1 MMSIHIKSGKY
12 LQKSIIITSMLL
24 ISTHLSY
31 AQQFSLYN
39 SRTLYDS
46 FENPSQKAFQVDS
59 SRRFAFNFFIP
70 SLSANGTFSG
80 PAKPA
85 FKSLIYDGV
94 FNGRDIEMG
103 STKPSI
109 LSLHSNNY
117 IAMFRFLKDVKNYQE
132 MGLSWQV
139 RNDMRLKVSNETFAI
154 FDDYRILKN
163 ISDPNNFTIKDI
175 FNNTGYNQAYHQF
188 SFTYRQNYSKRFAV
202 GAKFSVL
209 SGIAYSSININES
222 ELTKK
227 EFDSFDISIR
237 GNLRSNFKFDNFQTE
252 MLLPNFKNAGFSV
265 TASAG
270 YKLRHGWT
278 LMGNLKDLGFIRWNK
293 NSYEYN
299 FDTGKIT
306 ISDGSDQSA
315 DDRLA
320 DSLDSKINSSATN
333 RSYLSATNGKAELL
347 IHKDFGNYKPN
358 LILSKSVYYGGGD
371 IAMIHNYHYKDY
383 VFTGSTNYN
392 TNGILQVGGQFMI
405 KSPNA
410 EFYLGSDQLFKTV
423 EVIKNF
429 SSDRRPYSSRYTGA
443 SFYIGFGLKFG
454 TVLEHRHNASST
466 PGFRKNPISAFVKK
480 ILGKKD

>member
-1 MMSIHIKSGKY
+1 MRINPQSVLYLLKY
-12 LQKSIIITSMLL
+12 LSIVL
-24 ISTHLSY
+24 ILFLKVDLSY

-70 SLSANGTFSG
+70 SLSANGDFSG
-80 PAKPA
+80 SAKSA

-109 LSLHSNNY
+109 LSLNSNNY
-117 IAMFRFLKDVKNYQE
+117 IAMFRFLKAVKNYQE

-139 RNDMRLKVSNETFAI
+139 RNDMRLKVSNETFAV
-154 FDDYRILKN
+154 FDDYRIIKN
-163 ISDPNNFTIKDI
+163 ISDPNNFTINDI

-188 SFTYRQNYSKRFAV
+188 SFTYRQNYSKRFSV

-227 EFDSFDISIR
+227 PFDSFDISIR

-252 MLLPNFKNAGFSV
+252 MLLPNFKNAGLSV

-299 FDTGKIT
+299 FDTGNIT
-306 ISDGSDQSA
+306 ITAGSDQSA

-320 DSLDSKINSSATN
+320 DSLDNKITSSSAN
-333 RSYLSATNGKAELL
+333 RSYFSATNGKAELL
-347 IHKDFGNYKPN
+347 IHKDYGNYKPN

-371 IAMIHNYHYKDY
+371 LALVHNYHYKNY
-383 VFTGSTNYN
+383 VFTGLTNYN
-392 TNGILQVGGQFMI
+392 TNGFLQVGGQFMI
-405 KSPNA
+405 KSPNI
-410 EFYLGSDQLFKTV
+410 EFYLGSDQLFKTI
-423 EVIKNF
+423 EVVKNF
-429 SSDRRPYSSRYTGA
+429 STDRRPYSSRYTGA
-443 SFYIGFGLKFG
+443 SFYIGFGVKFG
-454 TVLEHRHNASST
+454 TILEHMHNANNI
-466 PGFRKNPISAFVKK
+466 PGFKAKRESGVLKK

>member
-1 MMSIHIKSGKY
+1 MSIHIKSMTCR
-12 LQKSIIITSMLL
+12 QKSIIITLVLL

-70 SLSANGTFSG
+70 SLSASGTFSG

-94 FNGRDIEMG
+94 FDGRDIDLG
-103 STKPSI
+103 STRPST
-109 LSLHSNNY
+109 LSLYSNNY
-117 IAMFRFLKDVKNYQE
+117 IAMFRFLKAVKNYQE

-154 FDDYRILKN
+154 FDDYRVFQN
-163 ISDPNNFTIKDI
+163 ISSSNI
-175 FNNTGYNQAYHQF
+175 FNNKGYNQAYHQF
-188 SFTYRQNYSKRFAV
+188 SFTYRQNYSKRLSV
-202 GAKFSVL
+202 GAKLSVL

-222 ELTKK
+222 ELIKK
-227 EFDSFDISIR
+227 PFDSFDISIK
-237 GNLRSNFKFDNFQTE
+237 GNLRSNFKFDDFQTE
-252 MLLPNFKNAGFSV
+252 MLLPNFKNAGLSV

-270 YKLRHGWT
+270 YKLRHGWA

-299 FDTGKIT
+299 FDTGYIT
-306 ISDGSDQSA
+306 ITDGSDQSA

-320 DSLDSKINSSATN
+320 DSLDNKINSSATN
-333 RSYLSATNGKAELL
+333 KSYISAINGKAELL
-347 IHKDFGNYKPN
+347 IHKDYGNYKPN

-392 TNGILQVGGQFMI
+392 TNGILQIGGQFMI
-405 KSPNA
+405 KSPNV

-423 EVIKNF
+423 EVFKNF
-429 SSDRRPYSSRYTGA
+429 SSDRRPYSSSYTGA
-443 SFYIGFGLKFG
+443 SFYMGFGLKFG
-454 TVLEHRHNASST
+454 TILEHMHNANRI
-466 PGFRKNPISAFVKK
+466 PGFREKRGPGLIKK
-480 ILGKKD
+480 ILSKKD